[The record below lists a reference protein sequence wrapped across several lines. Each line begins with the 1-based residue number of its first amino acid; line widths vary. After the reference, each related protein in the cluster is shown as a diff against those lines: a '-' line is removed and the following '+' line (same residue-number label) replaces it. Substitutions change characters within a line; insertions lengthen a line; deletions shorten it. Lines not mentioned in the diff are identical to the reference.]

1 MIAPIFA
8 QLAQRHPNVLF
19 IKVDVDE
26 AQVRPLPSPA
36 SLSQD
41 PCIRFSELI

>member
-1 MIAPIFA
+1 MIAPVFA

-26 AQVRPLPSPA
+26 AQVRPHC
-36 SLSQD
+36 LS
-41 PCIRFSELI
+41 PCILHTTAISLP

>member
-1 MIAPIFA
+1 MIAPVFA

-26 AQVRPLPSPA
+26 AQVRPPHC
-36 SLSQD
+36 LS
-41 PCIRFSELI
+41 PCILHTTAISLP